1 MKTLASYWRFVFL
14 AFAVSQ
20 LLANC
25 MTDTTQPNLPVA
37 ADQPAY
43 TAQTNETVTAGQLAT
58 PAAFAGGE
66 ISPADYRIAA
76 RDILQIAVFQV
87 QDLNNVVQVSEDGN
101 VTLPLVGKIQ
111 VRGRT
116 TYEAEQIIADKL
128 RQKYLQ
134 SPQVTVSVKEFGKR
148 ITVSGEVKGPR
159 VLADD
164 GNTTLTQA
172 IANAGGVGDLANSTR
187 VHIARSRNQQVQ
199 DETYNLDEIQ
209 AGQVRDPLLRGGDIV
224 VVEQAGTK
232 VALKTVSSLLPFAVL
247 AALW

>member
-1 MKTLASYWRFVFL
+1 MKTLASFWRFAFL
-14 AFAVSQ
+14 ALAVSQ
-20 LLANC
+20 LLSNC
-25 MTDTTQPNLPVA
+25 MTDTAQPNQPVA
-37 ADQPAY
+37 ADQSAY
-43 TAQTNETVTAGQLAT
+43 TAQTNETVVAGQ
-58 PAAFAGGE
+58 PAAFAGGDM
-66 ISPADYRIAA
+66 SPADYRIAP

-101 VTLPLVGKIQ
+101 VTLPLVGKVQ

-148 ITVSGEVKGPR
+148 ITVSGEVKSPR

-164 GNTTLTQA
+164 GNTTLTQG
-172 IANAGGVGDLANSTR
+172 IANAGGLGDLANSTR

-199 DETYNLDEIQ
+199 DEIYDLDEIQ
-209 AGQVRDPLLRGGDIV
+209 GGRARDPLLRGGDIV
-224 VVEQAGTK
+224 VVETAGTK
-232 VALKTVSSLLPFAVL
+232 VALKTVTSLLPFAIL
-247 AALW
+247 AALF

>member
-1 MKTLASYWRFVFL
+1 
-14 AFAVSQ
+14 
-20 LLANC
+20 
-25 MTDTTQPNLPVA
+25 
-37 ADQPAY
+37 
-43 TAQTNETVTAGQLAT
+43 
-58 PAAFAGGE
+58 
-66 ISPADYRIAA
+66 
-76 RDILQIAVFQV
+76 
-87 QDLNNVVQVSEDGN
+87 
-101 VTLPLVGKIQ
+101 

-164 GNTTLTQA
+164 GNTTLSQA
-172 IANAGGVGDLANSTR
+172 IANAGGLGDLANSTR
-187 VHIARSRNQQVQ
+187 VHIARSRNQHVE
-199 DETYNLDEIQ
+199 DEIYNLDGIQ

>member
-1 MKTLASYWRFVFL
+1 MKTLASFWRLAFL
-14 AFAVSQ
+14 ALAVSQ
-20 LLANC
+20 LLSNC
-25 MTDTTQPNLPVA
+25 MTDTAQPNQPVA

-43 TAQTNETVTAGQLAT
+43 TAQTNETVVAGQ
-58 PAAFAGGE
+58 PAAFAGGDM
-66 ISPADYRIAA
+66 SPADYRIAP

-101 VTLPLVGKIQ
+101 VTLPLVGKVQ

-148 ITVSGEVKGPR
+148 ITVSGEVKSPR